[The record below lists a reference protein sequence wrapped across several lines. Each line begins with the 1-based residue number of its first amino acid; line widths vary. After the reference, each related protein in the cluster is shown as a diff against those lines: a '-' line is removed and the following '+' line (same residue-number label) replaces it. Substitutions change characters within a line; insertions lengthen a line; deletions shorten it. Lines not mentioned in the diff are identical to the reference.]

1 MKHLNRSFGV
11 QLTKDQIESS
21 KHLTELI
28 DTFKVVVVDG
38 AGINSEQDLID
49 FASPLGQLFPKVA
62 YHDLT
67 DAIKLD
73 YYTGTQVGV
82 DDLTIQTQSGL
93 VNSIDM
99 EDWHQDAAS
108 YSSKRMIG
116 CAHVKTL
123 VNNNQCIGDTSFC
136 NLQGIYY
143 SLSDCFRT
151 FLKTLT
157 VEHTSRFYREQHYF
171 ISQTLQDALKSNNIK
186 NVAMSLAQLKSRI
199 PRPFV
204 DKFVKENDWINFSP
218 KDEPK
223 FLELSPAE
231 SSSVCELLKKQIANP
246 IWQYQHRWHS
256 DQVVLWDNRYVLHRR
271 IDNAGVNTTRTFWRV
286 QIEV

>member
-11 QLTKDQIESS
+11 QINKDQIESIAQL
-21 KHLTELI
+21 KELV
-28 DTFKVVVVDG
+28 DTFKLVVVEDVD
-38 AGINSEQDLID
+38 INSEQDLIN
-49 FASPLGQLFPKVA
+49 FATAIGKLFPQVA

-67 DAIKLD
+67 DTIKLD

-82 DDLTIQTQSGL
+82 DNLTMQTQSGL
-93 VNSIDM
+93 VNSVDM

-116 CAHVKTL
+116 CAHVKTSMD
-123 VNNNQCIGDTSFC
+123 NNQCIGDTSFC

-143 SLSDCFRT
+143 SLSECFQD

-157 VEHTSRFYREQHYF
+157 VEHSSRFYYEQHYF
-171 ISQTLQDALKSNNIK
+171 ISQTVQHALKSNNIK
-186 NVAMSLAQLKSRI
+186 DVAMALAKLKSRI

-204 DKFVKENDWINFSP
+204 DKFVKENNWINFSP

-223 FLELSPAE
+223 FLELSSAE
-231 SSSVCELLKKQIANP
+231 SFAICELFKKQIANP
-246 IWQYQHRWHS
+246 IWQYQHRWQS
-256 DQVVLWDNRYVLHRR
+256 NQVVLWDNRCLLHRR
-271 IDNAGVNTTRTFWRV
+271 IDNAGVDATRTFWRV
-286 QIEV
+286 QIEI